1 MRKNFLWVHAAIL
14 TICGTM
20 LLTSCSD
27 DAVHP
32 SKALVK
38 NQLTEDVWYVEYDEA
53 GTFNYEGKQVTY
65 TSVKERYD
73 FNADHSVGLSFSSQK
88 ILYNSFKSDMEQHY
102 LKFAH
107 APKKFSELFHQSYS
121 INGPESTFWTGLRA
135 YADSTCG
142 GIITHMVTECPELSE
157 SDVNFLSLYCCDLPT
172 TIIMACMGYNE
183 VHSVYN
189 KKRRIAEALQLD
201 GSLDDYIRE
210 WKRLGLRFDAIQSGF
225 LGSREQVD
233 FVKRFIAAFRD
244 ERTVVCVDPV
254 MGDYGRLYATYD
266 DALAESMRSF
276 LDVADVLTPNLTEAC
291 ILADEPYRTDFSD
304 AELESI
310 CRRLAERG
318 AGRVVVS
325 GIPRGETL
333 VNFVY
338 VSGRAPVLC
347 AERKIGGD
355 RSGTG
360 DVFAS
365 VILADAVNG
374 VDFAESV
381 RRASAFTAS
390 AVRRSVELGLP
401 EKDGLAIEEVIGEL
415 VK

>member
-1 MRKNFLWVHAAIL
+1 MQRTARDAAAAQADRPDHNRQRKAAVINDFTSFGRCSLAVTIPIL
-14 TICGTM
+14 SAMKVQCCPVPTAFFTNHTGF
-20 LLTSCSD
+20 
-27 DAVHP
+27 
-32 SKALVK
+32 
-38 NQLTEDVWYVEYDEA
+38 E
-53 GTFNYEGKQVTY
+53 
-65 TSVKERYD
+65 
-73 FNADHSVGLSFSSQK
+73 SFS
-88 ILYNSFKSDMEQHY
+88 
-102 LKFAH
+102 
-107 APKKFSELFHQSYS
+107 
-121 INGPESTFWTGLRA
+121 WTDNTA
-135 YADSTCG
+135 
-142 GIITHMVTECPELSE
+142 
-157 SDVNFLSLYCCDLPT
+157 
-172 TIIMACMGYNE
+172 
-183 VHSVYN
+183 
-189 KKRRIAEALQLD
+189 
-201 GSLDDYIRE
+201 SLDDYIRE

-276 LDVADVLTPNLTEAC
+276 LDVADETAAAAMDYVRGGGTLVLTPGSLGKTYGRYRDSG
-291 ILADEPYRTDFSD
+291 LAAFAASGDT
-304 AELESI
+304 
-310 CRRLAERG
+310 G

-338 VSGRAPVLC
+338 VQGREPTLC